1 MILRVRERING
12 RIAGC
17 WGWSSAPE
25 LTAIK
30 KKILNAQF
38 TENAGRTERKEA
50 DGRGKPRHYNG
61 LRAVKLD

>member
-1 MILRVRERING
+1 MILRVWG
-12 RIAGC
+12 RIKARTGGC
-17 WGWSSAPE
+17 WDWNSARE

-30 KKILNAQF
+30 KKILNAEF
-38 TENAGRTERKEA
+38 TENAERTERKEA